1 MIAAVQAATKPV
13 CDHVYQTLDDGTEI
27 CFECDHIKG
36 DDE

>member
-1 MIAAVQAATKPV
+1 MNV
-13 CDHVYQTLDDGTEI
+13 CDHVYETLDDGTVI

>member
-1 MIAAVQAATKPV
+1 MNE
-13 CDHVYQTLDDGTEI
+13 CDHIYQTLDDGTEI

>member
-1 MIAAVQAATKPV
+1 MTE
-13 CDHVYQTLDDGTEI
+13 CDHVYQTLGDGTEI